1 MLHRHQRMAKVST
14 LVLHIL
20 YDICCL
26 AIIFI
31 FYTLLCISI
40 HTDLLEGLKRAQR
53 FRLEDQRGTEINF
66 ELPDFLKDNK
76 TNDWNS
82 AKLVAAADAMNTKDV
97 NKKTAKA
104 PQPTPRLSINRN
116 NSIDKDSRR
125 SSEVAKE
132 NEDNAQGA
140 NSSCNQGAYTTHS
153 FRLEYSILK
162 GKTVLIKTIN

>member
-1 MLHRHQRMAKVST
+1 MQRRHQRMAKVSR
-14 LVLHIL
+14 LIVLFHSSCI
-20 YDICCL
+20 IC
-26 AIIFI
+26 IIFKLYSI
-31 FYTLLCISI
+31 FVLYFAFRFI
-40 HTDLLEGLKRAQR
+40 DLLEGLKRAQR

-116 NSIDKDSRR
+116 NSIEKDSRR
-125 SSEVAKE
+125 SSEVANE
-132 NEDNAQGA
+132 NGDNT
-140 NSSCNQGAYTTHS
+140 QGAYSSYNQGLYTFNQIEIFH
-153 FRLEYSILK
+153 EKQY
-162 GKTVLIKTIN
+162 